1 MVLCTTGW
9 LRDPLQ
15 ALAARMRRTLR
26 DMRRVSYC
34 KCTCIQLAPQTILT
48 ASQLS
53 PATCPGD
60 CEGPRT
66 WHTLRT
72 GLRRLCS
79 VLELSKR
86 DATALKAIMRRV
98 KDLNV
103 PFLAAKK
110 RVDLINNKIDDN
122 LEKLTFEPY
131 HSLCVRVRTSLPRE
145 LRDNIYRYLYS
156 CNVRGRSGIR
166 LTMDLLL
173 LRAWVKRSPGASPL
187 SMMRLWLGN
196 QFTHELIEH
205 CYRNSTFSF
214 GADFGNV
221 SLWLPNDIWSSDIL
235 PGILIKH
242 FEFTLGENTLT
253 DCLLEQIAYDSESV
267 TEAVKELALGEHQL
281 PLPNSNAA
289 LTITIFITHDL
300 KDEKW
305 ILALRKLI
313 IPLQPAQNDW
323 PDGSAS

>member
-1 MVLCTTGW
+1 VLYTTGW

-53 PATCPGD
+53 PATCPGATAKARGLGIPYELACD
-60 CEGPRT
+60 DYAQY
-66 WHTLRT
+66 LR
-72 GLRRLCS
+72 
-79 VLELSKR
+79 LSKR

-103 PFLAAKK
+103 PFLAAEK

-131 HSLCVRVRTSLPRE
+131 HSLCMRVRTSLPRE

-156 CNVRGRSGIR
+156 GNVRGRSGIR

-242 FEFTLGENTLT
+242 FEFTLGENTLN

-300 KDEKW
+300 KDEEW

-313 IPLQPAQNDW
+313 IPLQPTQNDW